1 MPHDTRNRACTAIG
15 NSNFGTKLGA
25 SSLTDNKLEEA
36 KRNGVKFVIISSAID
51 ERLKNSKTVISY
63 QEWFEELKMLSKFW

>member
-25 SSLTDNKLEEA
+25 SSLTDC
-36 KRNGVKFVIISSAID
+36 VKFVIISSAID
-51 ERLKNSKTVISY
+51 ERLKNSKTVMSY